1 MGNIKNLITT
11 DEALAG
17 KSTNEIIATNI
28 CGVDCY
34 EKDGTAYLKLETV
47 ARGLGFTTV
56 AASGNEVVRWKRV
69 YDYLTDLKVV
79 AGSCDS
85 GYRENCP
92 EFIPENIFYRLAM
105 KAKNETAEK
114 FQAKVAD
121 EIIPEI
127 RRTGGYRT
135 KSREEFDMCLYGVK
149 FISDDMKIAESSRL
163 FMYNGV
169 FTRFGLPTEFLPQY
183 TDNGNREQC
192 SATELL
198 NRNGCEIK
206 TVRFNQLMIAA
217 GYMELRER
225 TSSKGELKEYKALTD
240 KGLKYGVNLISNKNQ
255 KECQPYYYADT
266 FMELYREVT
275 GQVIT

>member
-1 MGNIKNLITT
+1 MGNEKYPITT
-11 DEALAG
+11 DEALMG
-17 KSTNEIIATNI
+17 RSTNEIKIFEGHEVEVIEINGQVLFNAKDVAEILDIKNVRDNISRMNENQVIKLTNSAVGKTDTRKMNNAGENFLTES
-28 CGVDCY
+28 GVY
-34 EKDGTAYLKLETV
+34 KLV
-47 ARGLGFTTV
+47 FK
-56 AASGNEVVRWKRV
+56 SHKPN
-69 YDYLTDLKVV
+69 
-79 AGSCDS
+79 
-85 GYRENCP
+85 
-92 EFIPENIFYRLAM
+92 
-105 KAKNETAEK
+105 AEK
-114 FQAKVAD
+114 FTDWIAD
-121 EIIPEI
+121 EVLPEV
-127 RRTGGYRT
+127 RRTGGYMA

-149 FISDDMKIAESSRL
+149 FIADDMKIAESSRL

-206 TVRFNQLMIAA
+206 TARFNQLMIAK
-217 GYMELRER
+217 GYMELKER
-225 TSSKGELKEYKALTD
+225 TSSKGAIKEYKALTD

>member
-1 MGNIKNLITT
+1 MGNVKNPITT
-11 DEALAG
+11 DEALMGRSA
-17 KSTNEIIATNI
+17 NEIIATNI

-47 ARGLGFTTV
+47 ARGLGFTEI
-56 AASGNEVVRWKRV
+56 AKSGNECVKWSRV
-69 YDYLTDLKVV
+69 KKYLEDLKFIDTSVD
-79 AGSCDS
+79 GLELPD
-85 GYRENCP
+85 
-92 EFIPENIFYRLAM
+92 FIPENIFYRLAM

-149 FISDDMKIAESSRL
+149 FIADDMKIAESSRL

-169 FTRFGLPTEFLPQY
+169 FAKFGLPTDFLPQY
-183 TDNGNREQC
+183 TDNGSREQC

-206 TVRFNQLMIAA
+206 TVKFNQLLIDA

-225 TSSKGELKEYKALTD
+225 TSSKGKIKEYKALTD

-266 FMELYREVT
+266 FMELYNEVT
-275 GQVIT
+275 G

>member
-1 MGNIKNLITT
+1 MGNVKSPITT
-11 DEALAG
+11 DEALMG
-17 KSTNEIIATNI
+17 KSTNEIKIFEGHEVEVIEINGQVLFNPKDVADILGISDVNSSVRNFNKNQIVKVKNSDVHNLHIRKLNNAGENFLTEN
-28 CGVDCY
+28 GVY
-34 EKDGTAYLKLETV
+34 KLV
-47 ARGLGFTTV
+47 FK
-56 AASGNEVVRWKRV
+56 SHKPN
-69 YDYLTDLKVV
+69 
-79 AGSCDS
+79 
-85 GYRENCP
+85 
-92 EFIPENIFYRLAM
+92 
-105 KAKNETAEK
+105 AEK
-114 FQAKVAD
+114 FTDWIAD
-121 EIIPEI
+121 EVLPEI
-127 RRTGGYRT
+127 RKTGGYRA

-149 FISDDMKIAESSRL
+149 FIADDMKIAESSRL
-163 FMYNGV
+163 FMYNVV
-169 FTRFGLPTEFLPQY
+169 FTRFGLPIEFLPQY

-206 TVRFNQLMIAA
+206 TAKFNQLMIAA